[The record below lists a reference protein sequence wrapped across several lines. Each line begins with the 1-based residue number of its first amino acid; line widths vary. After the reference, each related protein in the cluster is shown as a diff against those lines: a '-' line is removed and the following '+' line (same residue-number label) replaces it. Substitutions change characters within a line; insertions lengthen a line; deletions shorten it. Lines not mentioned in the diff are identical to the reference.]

1 MSNIFYGG
9 DFFET
14 LFETLKKKALK
25 SALFSTYPKKNT
37 SFIKPKSKTLEAS
50 L

>member
-1 MSNIFYGG
+1 MV
-9 DFFET
+9 ET
-14 LFETLKKKALK
+14 SLKRCLRLKKKKALK

>member
-25 SALFSTYPKKNT
+25 SFSTYPKKNT